1 MVSNFIDEFGIN
13 AVADITQPVWMPNLH
28 VITRH
33 LKRLPVVKWLDS
45 IEGCDAICLCTI
57 ALNSTQLAEEWLQ
70 SGL

>member
-1 MVSNFIDEFGIN
+1 
-13 AVADITQPVWMPNLH
+13 MPNLH
-28 VITRH
+28 IITRH

-45 IEGCDAICLCTI
+45 IEGRDVICLCTI